1 MVITTKDLQHLFVLI
16 AEDIAAQRDHLC
28 ELDGAIGDGDHGLA
42 MDAGCEAAA
51 KAVGALDGAQ
61 TAPTTA
67 FNTAAKA
74 FLNAV
79 GASSGPL
86 YATAFMRAGAGVKDR
101 PELTDE
107 DFVRAFA
114 AMAQGIQERGKAE
127 PGEKTMI
134 DAWRPAADAA
144 LAAWASGAALPQ
156 CFDMAQ
162 QAACQGCE
170 ATKGMT
176 AAKGR
181 ASRLGERV
189 IGHIDPG
196 AASAAIII
204 ASIAKFVRQHNG
216 YLIIPVDM

>member
-1 MVITTKDLQHLFVLI
+1 MVITTKDLQRLFALI
-16 AEDIAAQRDHLC
+16 AEDISAQRGHLC

-51 KAVGALDGAQ
+51 KAVAALDPAQ
-61 TAPTTA
+61 AAPTTA

-86 YATAFMRAGAGVKDR
+86 YATAFMRAGAAVKDR
-101 PELTDE
+101 PELGDE
-107 DFVRAFA
+107 EFLRAFA
-114 AMAQGIQERGKAE
+114 AMAQGIEERGKAE
-127 PGEKTMI
+127 PGEKTMV

-144 LAAWASGAALPQ
+144 LEAWASGASLRE
-156 CFDMAQ
+156 CFDLAER
-162 QAACQGCE
+162 AARLGCE
-170 ATKGMT
+170 ATRDMT

-181 ASRLGERV
+181 ASRLGDRV

-196 AASAAIII
+196 AASAAIVI
-204 ASIAKFVRQHNG
+204 ASITNFVRG
-216 YLIIPVDM
+216 ADG

>member
-1 MVITTKDLQHLFVLI
+1 MAIATKDLQRLFALI
-16 AEDIAAQRDHLC
+16 AADIAAHRDHLC

-51 KAVGALDGAQ
+51 KAVAALDPAQ
-61 TAPTTA
+61 AAPTA
-67 FNTAAKA
+67 VFNAAAKA

-86 YATAFMRAGAGVKDR
+86 YATAFMRAGAAVRDR
-101 PELTDE
+101 PDLADE
-107 DFVRAFA
+107 EFVRAFA

-127 PGEKTMI
+127 PGEKTMV
-134 DAWRPAADAA
+134 DAWKPAADAA
-144 LAAWASGAALPQ
+144 LEAWVSGASLLECLDLAER
-156 CFDMAQ
+156 
-162 QAACQGCE
+162 AARQGCE
-170 ATKGMT
+170 ATRDMT

-196 AASAAIII
+196 AASAAILI
-204 ASIAKFVRQHNG
+204 AAIAKFTQHRDG
-216 YLIIPVDM
+216 

>member
-1 MVITTKDLQHLFVLI
+1 MVITTEDLQRLFALI
-16 AEDIAAQRDHLC
+16 AGDIAVQRDHLC

-51 KAVGALDGAQ
+51 KAVAALDPAQ
-61 TAPTTA
+61 AAPTAA
-67 FNTAAKA
+67 FNAAAKA

-86 YATAFMRAGAGVKDR
+86 YATALMRAGAAVKDR
-101 PELTDE
+101 PELSED

-127 PGEKTMI
+127 PGEKTMV

-144 LAAWASGAALPQ
+144 LHAWAEGMALPQ
-156 CFDMAQ
+156 CFDRAQ
-162 QAACQGCE
+162 RAARDGCE
-170 ATKGMT
+170 ATRDMV

-204 ASIAKFVRQHNG
+204 AAITKFVQHDG
-216 YLIIPVDM
+216 